1 MEIHFFEDSRLSGF
15 SFRLNDI
22 SEFGY
27 SKKGDMWFG
36 KQLSEKRQE
45 GLVSQEFPKK
55 AIFSTENCLLGRIE
69 ETPDG
74 SWWAHGPYYPD
85 ELRWIDVFGFSSEFY
100 AVRYFCQI
108 VNLKEKE
115 NPVKYPEETEQNSLK
130 NNNFLQSSQN
140 LNCVNKYSYNLSIYE
155 FNTKLKLSFGY
166 DAEGNIWH
174 REEFKKRYLEG
185 SIVDSYF
192 YKEVFLENSIIGFIK
207 KELDGTW
214 LGCSLYS
221 PPSMEGL
228 KVRGFKNGFYAA
240 LYIHLVTFA
249 TYLESLETVPPCLP
263 WEQGVSHYSRIV
275 GNHLQN

>member
-100 AVRYFCQI
+100 AVRYLCQI
-108 VNLKEKE
+108 VNLKEKN
-115 NPVKYPEETEQNSLK
+115 NPLKYPEDTTFNSLQ
-130 NNNFLQSSQN
+130 NIQNFN
-140 LNCVNKYSYNLSIYE
+140 YVNKYSYNLSLYE
-155 FNTKLKLSFGY
+155 FNTKLELSFGY
-166 DAEGNIWH
+166 DVEGNIWH
-174 REEFKKRYLEG
+174 QEEFKKLFVEG
-185 SIVDSYF
+185 SIINAYF
-192 YKEVFLENSIIGFIK
+192 HKEVFLENSIIGFIK

-228 KVRGFKNGFYAA
+228 KVRGFRNDFYAA
-240 LYIHLVTFA
+240 LYIHLVVFA
-249 TYLESLETVPPCLP
+249 TYPESLETVPPCLP